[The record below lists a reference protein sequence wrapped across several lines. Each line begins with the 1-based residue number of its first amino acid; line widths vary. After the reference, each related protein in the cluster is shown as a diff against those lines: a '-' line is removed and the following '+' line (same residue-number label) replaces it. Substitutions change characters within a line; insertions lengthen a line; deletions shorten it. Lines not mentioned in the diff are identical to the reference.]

1 LRSGFVRSRIRDR
14 PAEFRAHG
22 PVAGLAGSGCS
33 IGTPSAVMNG
43 GLLNIAT
50 EDGQGNLRFWWQDSA
65 GTYHEET
72 VDTSGNL

>member
-1 LRSGFVRSRIRDR
+1 
-14 PAEFRAHG
+14 
-22 PVAGLAGSGCS
+22 
-33 IGTPSAVMNG
+33 MNG